1 MDFPDR
7 HVVLRFED
15 DAAPFDPIQ
24 QAPVVEPARSIREVS
39 IGGRGLTL
47 LRKASERLHYE
58 RTSDHRN
65 RLTVM
70 IAAQP

>member
-1 MDFPDR
+1 MVFRMLD
-7 HVVLRFED
+7 
-15 DAAPFDPIQ
+15 Q
-24 QAPVVEPARSIREVS
+24 
-39 IGGRGLTL
+39 L